1 MEDAGLISG
10 IRKLLAAAEI
20 RAGGLRVESCS
31 PGGNN
36 RVLRVDAGGRALVAK
51 CYYRHASDDRDRL
64 NAEYSFLEYAREAGI
79 DCVPRPVARDD
90 RAGIALYEF
99 IDGHKPLPGT
109 VAPGYIEQARQFFA
123 SLNEPAK
130 RTLAA
135 RLPNAA
141 ESCFS
146 LADHLAL
153 VQGRVERLS
162 MIPATTNVDR
172 EAIVLAALLRD
183 RWAALRSRVLSEFE
197 QRGLD
202 RESALAPADRCVS
215 PSDFGFHNA
224 IVTPG
229 GRVVFI
235 DFEYAG
241 WDDPA
246 KTVSDFFSQPEVRVS
261 QDHFESFLSS
271 ALRYSSDSG
280 RLAER
285 TRLLLPVFRLKWCCI
300 VMNDFLPALLRRRRF
315 ADPALDET
323 GRKRAQLEKAGR
335 LLQSIHS

>member
-1 MEDAGLISG
+1 MEDAELISA
-10 IRKLLAAAEI
+10 IRELLAAAQI
-20 RAGGLRVESCS
+20 RTDGLRVESCA

-64 NAEYSFLEYAREAGI
+64 SAEYSFLEYARAAGI

-90 RAGIALYEF
+90 QAGIALYEF
-99 IDGHKPLPGT
+99 IDGHKLSPGA
-109 VAPGYIEQARQFFA
+109 VAPGHVEQARQFLV

-130 RTLAA
+130 RALAA
-135 RLPNAA
+135 GLPNAA

-162 MIPATTNVDR
+162 LIPATTDVDR
-172 EAIVLAALLRD
+172 QAIALAARLRD

-202 RESALAPADRCVS
+202 RQSALAPADRCVS

-229 GRVVFI
+229 GRVTFI

-246 KTVSDFFSQPEVRVS
+246 KTVSDFFSQPEIRVS

-271 ALRYSSDSG
+271 ALKYSPDAG
-280 RLAER
+280 ALAER

-335 LLQSIHS
+335 LLQSIAG

>member
-1 MEDAGLISG
+1 LS
-10 IRKLLAAAEI
+10 
-20 RAGGLRVESCS
+20 
-31 PGGNN
+31 
-36 RVLRVDAGGRALVAK
+36 
-51 CYYRHASDDRDRL
+51 
-64 NAEYSFLEYAREAGI
+64 AEYSFLEYAREAGI

-90 RAGIALYEF
+90 QAGIALYEF
-99 IDGHKPLPGT
+99 VDGLRPSPGT
-109 VAPGYIEQARQFFA
+109 VAPGYVEQARQFFA
-123 SLNEPAK
+123 SLNEPA
-130 RTLAA
+130 RRALAV

-162 MIPATTNVDR
+162 MIPATTDVDR
-172 EAIVLAALLRD
+172 EAIALAALLRD
-183 RWAALRSRVLSEFE
+183 RWADLRSRVLTEFE
-197 QRGLD
+197 QRGVD
-202 RESALAPADRCVS
+202 QESALAHEDRCIS

-229 GRVVFI
+229 GRVIFI

-246 KTVSDFFSQPEVRVS
+246 KAVSDFFSQPDVRVS

-271 ALRYSSDSG
+271 ALRYSPNAS
-280 RLAER
+280 RLADR

-300 VMNDFLPALLRRRRF
+300 VMNDFLPALLQRRRF

-323 GRKRAQLEKAGR
+323 GRKRAQLEKARR
-335 LLQSIHS
+335 LLQSIYG

>member
-10 IRKLLAAAEI
+10 IGELLAAAEI
-20 RAGGLRVESCS
+20 RADGLRVESCS

-36 RVLRVDAGGRALVAK
+36 RVLRVDAGGRTLVAK

-64 NAEYSFLEYAREAGI
+64 SAEYSFLEYAREAGI

-90 RAGIALYEF
+90 RSGIALYEF
-99 IDGHKPLPGT
+99 IDGHKLPPGAA
-109 VAPGYIEQARQFFA
+109 APGYVEQARQFLA

-130 RTLAA
+130 RALAA

-141 ESCFS
+141 ESCFR

-162 MIPATTNVDR
+162 LIPATTDLDR
-172 EAIVLAALLRD
+172 QAIALAARLRD
-183 RWAALRSRVLSEFE
+183 LWATLSPRVSSEFG
-197 QRGLD
+197 QRGFD
-202 RESALAPADRCVS
+202 RRSALAPADRCIS

-229 GRVVFI
+229 GRVTFI

-246 KTVSDFFSQPEVRVS
+246 KTVGDFFSQPEVRVS

-271 ALRYSSDSG
+271 ALRYSPNAD

-335 LLQSIHS
+335 LLQSIHG